1 MLTKKNALSF
11 AIVLLMAVVISFIY
25 SRFKTLSLE
34 NLPYLQFETFENRK
48 AYRVDPYILAAQHL
62 QKIGKEA
69 ACNELIAL
77 SHSSRIK
84 PYDIDDT
91 AKIAVLCRMVF
102 DTRNNSTFRTAG
114 IGMPS
119 LLGGTDRSDWPLEP
133 IEIIDGV
140 PFDITKGYA
149 LYGSGES
156 PEEYVRYCITNCIWS
171 ATHYEPKTDTQKR
184 TALSRLLGLTKWCT
198 PLTQQERDSL
208 SGQIQ

>member
-1 MLTKKNALSF
+1 
-11 AIVLLMAVVISFIY
+11 MAVAIGFVHSQ
-25 SRFKTLSLE
+25 FKPLSLE

-48 AYRVDPYILAAQHL
+48 AYRADPYTLAAQHL

-77 SHSSRIK
+77 SQSSHIK

-102 DTRNNSTFRTAG
+102 DAQNNTTFRAAG
-114 IGMPS
+114 LGMPN
-119 LLGGTDRSDWPLEP
+119 LLGGTEPSDWPLEP
-133 IEIIDGV
+133 IEIVDGV
-140 PFDITKGYA
+140 PFDITLTHA
-149 LYGSGES
+149 LYGHGES

-171 ATHYEPKTDTQKR
+171 ATHYEPKTETQKR
-184 TALSRLLGLTKWCT
+184 AALTKLLASTKWRT

-208 SGQIQ
+208 SAQVQ